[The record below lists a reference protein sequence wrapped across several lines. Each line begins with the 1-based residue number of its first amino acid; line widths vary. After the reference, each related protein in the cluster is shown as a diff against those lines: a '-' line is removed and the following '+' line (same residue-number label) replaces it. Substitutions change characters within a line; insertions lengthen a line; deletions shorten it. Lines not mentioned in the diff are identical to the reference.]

1 MASRHGCWDGVLKLS
16 DLPQHP
22 TQGPSSSSS
31 SSSRW
36 AGSWSCVP
44 RVLPASGVLP
54 FSPAG
59 FWQGEVSGK
68 TGCRECCLPRAQL
81 GLPKG
86 PRRTQRRAHV
96 GLNCTSASSLPAKK
110 AARMFY
116 PCVCSPATAPGAVSN
131 SPAAGGLG
139 DVEIN
144 LFNSVP
150 AAPRAGIAN
159 LLRSSRGSH
168 AGLCALNPHE
178 MSRLSR
184 ETREAGAQGTGDWP
198 CRVRARAGVLLPWSS
213 RWLCPLGR
221 ENGDRRNSA
230 WCNLFLA
237 ALKSSRCSQG
247 TATSF

>member
-1 MASRHGCWDGVLKLS
+1 M
-16 DLPQHP
+16 
-22 TQGPSSSSS
+22 QG
-31 SSSRW
+31 
-36 AGSWSCVP
+36 
-44 RVLPASGVLP
+44 VLPAP
-54 FSPAG
+54 CPA
-59 FWQGEVSGK
+59 WPSQ
-68 TGCRECCLPRAQL
+68 RATSN
-81 GLPKG
+81 PKMG
-86 PRRTQRRAHV
+86 PRGPQLHLR
-96 GLNCTSASSLPAKK
+96 LLLPAKK

-168 AGLCALNPHE
+168 TGLCALNPHE

-198 CRVRARAGVLLPWSS
+198 CRVRAGVLLPWSS
-213 RWLCPLGR
+213 RLTVPTR
-221 ENGDRRNSA
+221 EGERGQKK
-230 WCNLFLA
+230 F
-237 ALKSSRCSQG
+237 G
-247 TATSF
+247 MV

>member
-1 MASRHGCWDGVLKLS
+1 MVPRIPKLDAAAIRPHVYKTRSRVASRHGCWDGVLQLS
-16 DLPQHP
+16 DLPRHP
-22 TQGPSSSSS
+22 AQGPSSS

-54 FSPAG
+54 FSPAA
-59 FWQGEVSGK
+59 FWQGGVSGES
-68 TGCRECCLPRAQL
+68 GCGECWLPRAQL
-81 GLPKG
+81 GVPKG
-86 PRRTQRRAHV
+86 PRRTRRRAHV
-96 GLNCTSASSLPAKK
+96 ALPEVSAAPPPPSPCQKGCTNVLP
-110 AARMFY
+110 
-116 PCVCSPATAPGAVSN
+116 VCLLSCHAPGAVSN

-144 LFNSVP
+144 LLDSVP

-159 LLRSSRGSH
+159 LRSSRGSH

-198 CRVRARAGVLLPWSS
+198 CRVRAGVLLPWSS
-213 RWLCPLGR
+213 C
-221 ENGDRRNSA
+221 
-230 WCNLFLA
+230 
-237 ALKSSRCSQG
+237 
-247 TATSF
+247 